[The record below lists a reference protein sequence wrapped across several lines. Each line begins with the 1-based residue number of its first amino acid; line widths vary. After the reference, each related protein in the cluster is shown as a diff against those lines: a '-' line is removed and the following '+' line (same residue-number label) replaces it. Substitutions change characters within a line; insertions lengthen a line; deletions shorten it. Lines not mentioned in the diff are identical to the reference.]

1 MWHVF
6 LTEAV
11 AMEGSFQ
18 GGERT
23 WAETGIGEDLTKVR
37 WPAEINSEVFFLGD
51 CGWWGLRKGYENLL

>member
-51 CGWWGLRKGYENLL
+51 CG